1 MAKIIQ
7 KIQQILVRYMNAEH
21 QRRII
26 RRRNH
31 FDCNLEYFSSLSKE
45 DLLSEYIEIKSKYEH
60 KRMLF
65 VGVAI
70 TLIATVTLAIW
81 KSIISSMKSLLF
93 VSIGATQSKLLF
105 LMITIGILASCP
117 PILILYQMS
126 SYLSFLGYKKTLIE
140 VCLKDRLHLS
150 NTEFSGEA
158 KWQR

>member
-70 TLIATVTLAIW
+70 TLIVTVTLAIW
-81 KSIISSMKSLLF
+81 KGIFSSMKTILLH
-93 VSIGATQSKLLF
+93 VSIGTTQLRLLF
-105 LMITIGILASCP
+105 LIILIGILASCP
-117 PILILYQMS
+117 LILILYQMS
-126 SYLSFLGYKKTLIE
+126 SYLSVLGYKKTLIE
-140 VCLKDRLHLS
+140 VCLKDRLHIS
-150 NTEFSGEA
+150 NNE
-158 KWQR
+158 KK